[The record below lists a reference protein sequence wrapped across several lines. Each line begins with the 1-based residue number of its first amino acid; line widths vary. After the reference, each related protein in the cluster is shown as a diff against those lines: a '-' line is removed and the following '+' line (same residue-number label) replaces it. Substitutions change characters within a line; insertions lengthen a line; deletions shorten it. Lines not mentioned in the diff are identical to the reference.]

1 MKNRGLLI
9 FGGVLILLGIL
20 SLIENIFHIDFG
32 AYFFPLILIGIG
44 VWLLVR
50 PRLEAPGRLRF
61 IGDMNRSG
69 PWEVTEE
76 EHTVFVGDTRMDFT
90 QATLP
95 EGETRIVLNGFV
107 GDIRVIVPRDMA
119 VRLLCHGFT
128 HPIHWFGRRQHR
140 AGLRTGSPPP
150 VPGCELFRHHGAPEV
165 PGLAGCLCAR
175 IAAACP
181 AFT

>member
-119 VRLLCHGFT
+119 VRLLCQGFT
-128 HPIHWFGRRQHR
+128 HTIHWFGSHQDNFLTSYDASTVPDYGQAARR
-140 AGLRTGSPPP
+140 L
-150 VPGCELFRHHGAPEV
+150 
-165 PGLAGCLCAR
+165 CLDVNYFVTTVR
-175 IAAACP
+175 LKYP
-181 AFT
+181 D